1 MRFPFSCLRIKDS
14 FALMFTNI
22 NLIFKQLLQT
32 AVPRIKS
39 SVSVCLQACKKVAQ
53 CTFYV
58 EVLL

>member
-32 AVPRIKS
+32 AVPHIKS
-39 SVSVCLQACKKVAQ
+39 SVSVCLQACKKVA
-53 CTFYV
+53 
-58 EVLL
+58 